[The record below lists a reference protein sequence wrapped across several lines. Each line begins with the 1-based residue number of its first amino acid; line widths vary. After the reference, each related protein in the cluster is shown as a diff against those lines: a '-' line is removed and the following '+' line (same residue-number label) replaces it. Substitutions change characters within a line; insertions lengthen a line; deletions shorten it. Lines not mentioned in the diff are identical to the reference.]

1 MHFSVKLQ
9 VFKQLEIQTLFMD
22 QANGFSQAEQPLFFF
37 FWLGLGSGGSY
48 SARLHCRHRS
58 EGEQS
63 QHQLE
68 KWRPRGLLTMTCIF
82 EGWYESIQS
91 LGRTPRLG
99 LVLSANVNYVIT
111 ESAEAI
117 TNVTFTVHCRP
128 EKRVFHTV
136 VVLLEQDYTN
146 RRWLP
151 CQMQPRRTAVWG
163 LQEV

>member
-1 MHFSVKLQ
+1 MQCALLCETAGFLNNWKSRACLWIEQMASVKQNRPFFGCFL
-9 VFKQLEIQTLFMD
+9 VFFL
-22 QANGFSQAEQPLFFF
+22 
-37 FWLGLGSGGSY
+37 LGPGSGGSY
-48 SARLHCRHRS
+48 SVRFRCRHRS

-63 QHQLE
+63 QHRRETQH
-68 KWRPRGLLTMTCIF
+68 PRGRLTMTCIF

-91 LGRTPRLG
+91 LGKTSLLG

-111 ESAEAI
+111 EPAEAI

-151 CQMQPRRTAVWG
+151 CQM
-163 LQEV
+163 

>member
-1 MHFSVKLQ
+1 MCTSLWNCRFLNNWKYRPCLWIKQMASVKQ
-9 VFKQLEIQTLFMD
+9 NSPFCWV
-22 QANGFSQAEQPLFFF
+22 FFF
-37 FWLGLGSGGSY
+37 FLLGLGSGGSY
-48 SARLHCRHRS
+48 FVRFHCRHCS

-63 QHQLE
+63 QHRRE
-68 KWRPRGLLTMTCIF
+68 KQRPRGLLTMTCIF

-91 LGRTPRLG
+91 LGKTSRLG

-111 ESAEAI
+111 EPAEAI

-146 RRWLP
+146 CRWLP
-151 CQMQPRRTAVWG
+151 CQM
-163 LQEV
+163 

>member
-1 MHFSVKLQ
+1 MQCALLCETAGFQTIGNTNLVYGSSKWLQ
-9 VFKQLEIQTLFMD
+9 SSRT
-22 QANGFSQAEQPLFFF
+22 APPSF

-48 SARLHCRHRS
+48 SARLHCRHSS

-63 QHQLE
+63 QHRCE
-68 KWRPRGLLTMTCIF
+68 KQHPRGLLTMTCIF

-91 LGRTPRLG
+91 LGKTPQLG

-111 ESAEAI
+111 EPAEAI

-151 CQMQPRRTAVWG
+151 CQM
-163 LQEV
+163 

>member
-37 FWLGLGSGGSY
+37 WLGLGSGGSY
-48 SARLHCRHRS
+48 SVCETSLQTPLRRRAVSTPTWEVASKRAM
-58 EGEQS
+58 
-63 QHQLE
+63 
-68 KWRPRGLLTMTCIF
+68 TMTCIF

-111 ESAEAI
+111 EPAEAI